1 MTTSHLISIAG
12 IAMSLLAGSGH
23 HEGSANARAEEP
35 QRPDASGN
43 YATVNGL
50 RMYYETRGEG
60 EPLVLLHGAFG
71 LAMDL
76 PALAKNRRVI
86 AVELQGHG
94 HTADIDRPLS
104 VEQMADDTAALLKEL
119 KIERADFFG
128 YSMGGVV
135 ALGVAI
141 RHPSLVRKLA
151 INGSYFGSVEAAFE
165 PEAFKQFLSLP
176 ADFAPPMLKAPYDKV
191 APDPT
196 KWPTLVAKIKKAGME
211 FKGFAR
217 DDLKAIK
224 APVLITLGDRDGIR
238 PEHVVEMFRLIPG
251 SKLAIIPGA
260 DHFLIFQ
267 SPEKLLPMI
276 AAFFELHRFGETL
289 ILGIE
294 GGVTHTA
301 LARIL
306 PYLISRPSPKTDPKA
321 WIHRTA
327 RPSVSLGSVEST
339 LARFGPPYRCRSIRG
354 LFGQPYRSG
363 REKHS
368 ISRAAHN
375 TSQTQ

>member
-12 IAMSLLAGSGH
+12 IAMSLLAESGH

-151 INGSYFGSVEAAFE
+151 INGSHYSSMKEAYE
-165 PEAFKQFLSLP
+165 PEAFRQFMGLP
-176 ADFAPPMLKAPYDKV
+176 AEFAPPVLKGPYDKV
-191 APDPT
+191 APDP
-196 KWPTLVAKIKKAGME
+196 KRWPVLVSKIRQL
-211 FKGFAR
+211 AR
-217 DDLKAIK
+217 DFGGFTPEQVESIK
-224 APVLITLGDRDGIR
+224 A
-238 PEHVVEMFRLIPG
+238 
-251 SKLAIIPGA
+251 
-260 DHFLIFQ
+260 
-267 SPEKLLPMI
+267 
-276 AAFFELHRFGETL
+276 
-289 ILGIE
+289 
-294 GGVTHTA
+294 
-301 LARIL
+301 
-306 PYLISRPSPKTDPKA
+306 
-321 WIHRTA
+321 
-327 RPSVSLGSVEST
+327 
-339 LARFGPPYRCRSIRG
+339 
-354 LFGQPYRSG
+354 
-363 REKHS
+363 
-368 ISRAAHN
+368 
-375 TSQTQ
+375 QT